1 MRPFTELPVTGNVK
15 TLMSVYAR
23 KESPSIFSPVAREL
37 LVGSQVVVQ
46 GAVVG
51 DAVEGNAHWY
61 RIDEDTYI
69 WAGRVRSSILIRRF
83 RKIPERTG
91 WPWCLTCVSA
101 RTSGANGDD

>member
-69 WAGRVRSSILIRRF
+69 WAGACTHLDPYPAFPENTRTNWMAVVFDVR
-83 RKIPERTG
+83 
-91 WPWCLTCVSA
+91 
-101 RTSGANGDD
+101 